1 MKKVLSLVLA
11 MTMVLALAAC
21 GQKQTAQTSTTPST
35 PQTSTST
42 PSTPTPA
49 EKVKL
54 QIGFTTAEDPS
65 DPYYY
70 VASKMADI
78 LNQKSGGTMELELFA
93 NGQLGQERE
102 MFEGMQMGTT
112 EMAVMTNS
120 YVSNFIPACG
130 ALDLPFV
137 FESVDQ
143 AMSVLGH
150 DFLFES
156 FQGSGVVPLSWGVGG
171 FRNLVTVGKAVASPA
186 DLKGMKIRCLENNTY
201 MNTYSTLGANP
212 TPMAWSE
219 TIPGLQQKTVEGL
232 DASISV
238 LYTSGFADICDY
250 LSLTNQFFAAILVC
264 ISQSQWDS
272 LTAEQQIWLK
282 EAAEEACADQA
293 SFQVQA
299 DEDNLTKM
307 EEAGIT
313 VIRDVDYAAFKD
325 ALGDFYDSMKSN
337 IGAEYVDALFA
348 AIG

>member
-1 MKKVLSLVLA
+1 MKKLLA
-11 MTMVLALAAC
+11 LTLALALIFSLVAC
-21 GQKQTAQTSTTPST
+21 GEEQAAQQ
-35 PQTSTST
+35 PQTEETIMEGSEPVT
-42 PSTPTPA
+42 
-49 EKVKL
+49 L

-65 DPYYY
+65 DPYYA
-70 VASKMADI
+70 VASKMAE
-78 LNQKSGGTMELELFA
+78 LLAEKSGGTMSLELFA

-143 AMSVLGH
+143 AMEVLNN

-156 FQGSGVVPLSWGVGG
+156 FDGSGVVPLAWGVGG
-171 FRNLVTVGKAVASPA
+171 FRNLVTVGNAVKSPA
-186 DLKGMKIRCLENNTY
+186 DLKGMKIRCLENATY
-201 MNTYSTLGANP
+201 MSTYSAFGANP

-238 LYTSGFADICDY
+238 LYTGGFADICDY
-250 LSLTNQFFAAILVC
+250 LSVTNQFFAAILVC

-272 LTAEQQIWLK
+272 LTAEQQGWLK
-282 EAAEEACADQA
+282 DAAKEASIAQADVQK
-293 SFQVQA
+293 QA
-299 DEDNLTKM
+299 DEDNLTNM

-313 VIRDVDYAAFKD
+313 VIRDVDYEAFKG
-325 ALGDFYDSMKSN
+325 ALSDFYDEMKAT
-337 IGAEYVDALFA
+337 IGAENVDKLFA